1 MKNLIRMFAML
12 GLVCAF
18 TLAQAQGSAE
28 ADKVIAASKKKFD
41 SAKDVSASFTYT
53 LSNPN
58 MKQPI
63 VKKGQVVFKKK
74 NMYKISFPDMVM
86 VCNGKYIWQVLVDD
100 EELIKTDYTEDAMSP
115 ENIFNVYEGETKS
128 RYDGEESGMDKVTL
142 FANNKEADIWKTELW
157 INKSDK
163 MPGKAKMYARNGST
177 YEYSM
182 GGIKTNTNIT
192 DVTFELDESKYEY
205 DGFIITDLTE

>member
-1 MKNLIRMFAML
+1 ML

-18 TLAQAQGSAE
+18 ALANAQGSPQ
-28 ADKVIAASKKKFD
+28 ADKVIKASKKKFD

-58 MKQPI
+58 MKKPI

-74 NMYKISFPDMVM
+74 NMYKISFPDMIM
-86 VCNGKYIWQVLVDD
+86 VCDGKYIWQVLIDD
-100 EELIKTDYTEDAMSP
+100 EELMKSDYTEEAMSP

-128 RYDGEESGMDKVTL
+128 RYDGAEGGTDKVTL
-142 FANNKEADIWKTELW
+142 FANNKTADIWKTELW

-163 MPGKAKMYARNGST
+163 MPARAKMHARNGST

-182 GGIKTNTNIT
+182 DGIKTNTGIS
-192 DVTFELDESKYEY
+192 DVTFQLDEGKYED